1 MAEWVSLDTGAE
13 AVIAHPS
20 GQVKGSAVVCGEL
33 FGVTDYVRATAR
45 RLADAGYVAVAPDF
59 YWRARRR
66 VALGYDQAGRDRGF
80 ELMGTLR
87 ADDVVAD
94 VAAAAEMAAGHA
106 QGARGSAVLG
116 FSAGGHIAVLAA
128 TRLRFDLVVSCYGAW
143 TLDGGIPLAEPAPP
157 LDRAEA
163 IAANGAELVGIVGD
177 QDHVISQEE
186 WTRIG
191 KRLTAAGVT
200 HELVTYPGRPHGF
213 LCPDRPGTYDAEA
226 SQDAWRRVGAAL
238 DRRVAL
244 AIG

>member
-1 MAEWVSLDTGAE
+1 MAEWVRLGTGAE
-13 AVIAHPS
+13 AVLALPS
-20 GQVKGSAVVCGEL
+20 GRVNGSAVVCGEL
-33 FGVTDYVRATAR
+33 FGVTDYVWATAQ

-59 YWRARRR
+59 YWRTERR
-66 VALGYDQAGRDRGF
+66 VDLGYDQAGRDRGF

-94 VAAAAEMAAGHA
+94 VAAAGEVATRHAPNAPGAA
-106 QGARGSAVLG
+106 VIG

-157 LDRAEA
+157 LDHAEA
-163 IAANGAELVGIVGD
+163 IAANGAELLGIVGD

-186 WTRIG
+186 WARIG

-213 LCPDRPGTYDAEA
+213 LCPDRPATYDADA
-226 SQDAWRRVGAAL
+226 SKDVWERLDTAL
-238 DRRVAL
+238 DRRV
-244 AIG
+244 GVRSV